1 MDGKESDEDNEGE
14 CGGISLLSP
23 NAHGHSI
30 VCSFD
35 IGTDLKKI
43 TRLLNNQTECFPV
56 VTIDLFS

>member
-1 MDGKESDEDNEGE
+1 LDGKESDEDNEGE

-23 NAHGHSI
+23 NAQGHSI

-43 TRLLNNQTECFPV
+43 TCLLKNQTECFPV
-56 VTIDLFS
+56 ERDH

>member
-35 IGTDLKKI
+35 IGTDLKK
-43 TRLLNNQTECFPV
+43 NNTS
-56 VTIDLFS
+56 T